1 MRYVKLAALVILLA
15 VAGLFFMQNDAV
27 LTAPLE
33 LELDLFFLQFLGHAV
48 PTYSIFIGAFLIGVL
63 LSLIFLIVDKIHTSG
78 QLKACRRKL
87 ASLEQEVTSLRN
99 LPLQEQGFG
108 KPAGSSMGS
117 GMGSGMGTSGASTL
131 GGADEPGGTD

>member
-33 LELDLFFLQFLGHAV
+33 LDLDLYFVQFLGHAV
-48 PTYSIFIGAFLIGVL
+48 PTYAIFIGAFLVGWV
-63 LSLIFLIVDKIHTSG
+63 LSLIFLVLDKIQSAR

-99 LPLQEQGFG
+99 LPLSEQGFG
-108 KPAGSSMGS
+108 QSGLGGS
-117 GMGSGMGTSGASTL
+117 GVADTAGTSTL
-131 GGADEPGGTD
+131 GGVDKPADAD